1 MKKIIFN
8 ALLLIFL
15 FIGNIYIKN
24 YNYYFALIYSCI
36 IIYHIFIFYF
46 LYKERLLNKSEKYY
60 FLITSVLLYLITY
73 FIICD
78 PNPFSLFFFYYTF
91 NPCFIKGILII
102 FMHML
107 FLDRYKNYYR
117 NLSINLKPNKNICFN
132 LLLDSFFFI

>member
-1 MKKIIFN
+1 MKKFLFN
-8 ALLLIFL
+8 VSLLIFL
-15 FIGNIYIKN
+15 YLGNLFIIN

-36 IIYHIFIFYF
+36 VIYHIFIFYF
-46 LYKERLLNKSEKYY
+46 LHQERILTKNEEQY
-60 FLITSVLLYLITY
+60 FLIISIFLYLITY

-78 PNPFSLFFFYYTF
+78 PNPFTFFIFYYTF

-117 NLSINLKPNKNICFN
+117 NLSIN
-132 LLLDSFFFI
+132 SFFFL